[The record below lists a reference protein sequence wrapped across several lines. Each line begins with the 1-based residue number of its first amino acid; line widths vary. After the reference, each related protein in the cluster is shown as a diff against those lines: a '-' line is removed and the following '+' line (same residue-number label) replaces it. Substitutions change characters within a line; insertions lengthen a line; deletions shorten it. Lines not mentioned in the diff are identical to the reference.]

1 MASSVCFFVQLRTSC
16 TRNLPG
22 AGITHY
28 RLDHPAAIINQES
41 ALQACLQ
48 EYLVGTT
55 VQSPHVNNTEDST
68 VEMSRQSE
76 WESSLLQE
84 TETWTTEASTI
95 WQWGWSFPPLQG
107 AGIRC
112 SEVSTIWQEM
122 WGSLHPREL
131 GCDVQN
137 SFLFYSGNSTLGYP
151 EGQWSEANEP
161 LGAEPPATFAPNYL
175 LRDICLARTPRNRDK
190 RSLGV
195 KRIICF

>member
-1 MASSVCFFVQLRTSC
+1 MAYSVCFFVQLRTSC

-76 WESSLLQE
+76 
-84 TETWTTEASTI
+84 
-95 WQWGWSFPPLQG
+95 
-107 AGIRC
+107 
-112 SEVSTIWQEM
+112 
-122 WGSLHPREL
+122 
-131 GCDVQN
+131 
-137 SFLFYSGNSTLGYP
+137 
-151 EGQWSEANEP
+151 
-161 LGAEPPATFAPNYL
+161 
-175 LRDICLARTPRNRDK
+175 
-190 RSLGV
+190 
-195 KRIICF
+195 